1 MSDGMFVNFSSLL
14 LVMGAFQGV
23 LFSVLLVFKKHQRRS
38 INLHLSVMLF
48 ALSIEILHIFMLKSG
63 YINNF
68 KPFAG
73 FALPFDGV
81 IVISLY
87 WYVRTITFPEK
98 NNSIKI
104 VLLHYIP
111 FFLYILLSIPF
122 WRLPF
127 SQKFEFLSSGVLSS
141 EWPAPVYY
149 ALMLQSVLK
158 IIFFLIYLTL
168 SIKLLSNHKKRIGEV
183 FSYKENITLNWLSNL
198 LWLFLIGAA
207 QGMIT
212 LVFFQENPESIQVAG
227 SLEIFTILAIL
238 YIGIMGLLQP
248 KVYKQSEKVI

>member
-111 FFLYILLSIPF
+111 FLFYILLSIPF
-122 WRLPF
+122 WKLDFPL
-127 SQKFEFLSSGVLSS
+127 QLEFLNSGTLSS
-141 EWPAPVYY
+141 EWPAFVYY
-149 ALMLQSVLK
+149 TLMLQSALK

-168 SIKLLSNHKKRIGEV
+168 SVKLLINHRKRIGGV

-198 LWLFLIGAA
+198 LWLFLIGAT

-212 LVFFQENPESIQVAG
+212 LVFFQKSPELIQVAG
-227 SLEIFTILAIL
+227 SLEVFTILAIM

-248 KVYKQSEKVI
+248 KVYKKI